1 MLELDHIVI
10 ACTDLDSGEAWLR
23 ERLGVPL
30 APGGTHAGWGTHN
43 RLLQLGGGMYLELI
57 APDPAQPDPATP
69 RPFLL
74 DDPAMRAKLARSPR
88 LVHWLVR
95 STGDIDAT
103 LATLRYSP
111 GTVSAMSRG
120 TLRWRITLPAGGR
133 PAADG
138 LLPTVI
144 AWDIPADQHP
154 AARLPDAGV
163 RLAGL
168 EVRAPAAV
176 LALRPDV
183 HAPVPIDWVESDTPG
198 LAMTLDTPAG
208 RTTIGSPL
216 A

>member
-1 MLELDHIVI
+1 MLELDHLVV

-30 APGGTHAGWGTHN
+30 APGGQHAGWGTHN

-57 APDPAQPDPATP
+57 AADPTQPDPTQP

-74 DDPAMRAKLARSPR
+74 DDPAMRARLARSPQ

-95 STGDIDAT
+95 STGDLDAA
-103 LATLRYSP
+103 LAALRYAP

-120 TLRWRITLPAGGR
+120 SLRWRITLPEGGR
-133 PAADG
+133 PAAGG

-144 AWDIPADQHP
+144 AWDVPPGQHP
-154 AARLPDAGV
+154 AARLPEVGV
-163 RLAGL
+163 RLAGF

-176 LALRPDV
+176 LACRPDV
-183 HAPVPIDWVESDTPG
+183 GAPVPIDWVEADTPG

-216 A
+216 G